1 MTGTHGFFGTDG
13 VRGRVGDWPITP
25 DQVLKLGWAAGRILT
40 ADNGDHP
47 RVVIGKDTRVSGYL
61 LESALEAGLSAAG
74 VDVLLL
80 GPMPTP
86 GIAYLTHALRADA
99 GVVISASH
107 NPFEDNGIK
116 LFGPDGCKLP
126 DDVEAA
132 IEAKMGEPLATAEPA
147 RLGKASRVEDA
158 GGRYI
163 EFCKHTF
170 PKDLTLDGLRVVVDC
185 AHGATYRV
193 APQVFRELGADVIEM
208 AARPDGF
215 NINDEVGSLYPEAM
229 AEEVVVRGADLGMA
243 FDGDG
248 DRVVFA
254 DARGRIVDGDGALY
268 LAALEMQNRGDLGGG
283 VVGTV
288 MSNLGLERALA
299 DAGIPFQRAAVGDR
313 NVFYRLRETGWILGG
328 EPSGHVMCLN
338 RSSTGDGI
346 VTALMVLAELAETGR
361 ALGEAVAGLQY
372 FPQAQVAVRLSE
384 RRDISEVPEVA
395 EAIQAVEAELG
406 DAGRV
411 VVRNSGTEPKV
422 RIMVEGRDE
431 DRTRELAERIAEV
444 VRAEMGAAEA

>member
-1 MTGTHGFFGTDG
+1 
-13 VRGRVGDWPITP
+13 
-25 DQVLKLGWAAGRILT
+25 
-40 ADNGDHP
+40 GDHA

-116 LFGPDGCKLP
+116 LFGPGGSKLP

-132 IEAKMGEPLATAEPA
+132 IEAQMGEPLATAEPA
-147 RLGKASRVEDA
+147 RLGKATRIDDA

-170 PKDLTLDGLRVVVDC
+170 PKDLTLEGRRVVVDC

-193 APQVFRELGADVIEM
+193 APQVLRELGADVIEL

-215 NINDEVGSLYPEAM
+215 NINDEVGSLHPEAM
-229 AEEVVVRGADLGMA
+229 ATEVVERGADLGMA

-254 DARGRIVDGDGALY
+254 DGHGAIVDGDGALY
-268 LAALEMQNRGDLGGG
+268 LAALEMRKRGELEGG
-283 VVGTV
+283 VVGTI
-288 MSNLGLERALA
+288 MSNLGLEQALA
-299 DAGIPFQRAAVGDR
+299 AAGIPFHRAAVGDR
-313 NVFYRLRETGWILGG
+313 HVFQMLTENGWILGG
-328 EPSGHVMCLN
+328 EPSGHVMCLTRN
-338 RSSTGDGI
+338 TTGDGI
-346 VTALMVLAELAETGR
+346 VTALMVL
-361 ALGEAVAGLQY
+361 
-372 FPQAQVAVRLSE
+372 
-384 RRDISEVPEVA
+384 
-395 EAIQAVEAELG
+395 
-406 DAGRV
+406 
-411 VVRNSGTEPKV
+411 
-422 RIMVEGRDE
+422 
-431 DRTRELAERIAEV
+431 
-444 VRAEMGAAEA
+444 

>member
-1 MTGTHGFFGTDG
+1 VSGTHGFFGTDG
-13 VRGRVGDWPITP
+13 VRGLVGDWPITP

-126 DDVEAA
+126 DELEAA
-132 IEAKMGEPLATAEPA
+132 IEAQMAQPLVTAEPA
-147 RLGKASRVEDA
+147 RLGKASRIEDA

-163 EFCKHTF
+163 EYCKHTF
-170 PKDLTLDGLRVVVDC
+170 PKDLTLEGLRVVVDC
-185 AHGATYRV
+185 ANGAAYRV
-193 APQVFRELGADVIEM
+193 APQVMRELGADVIEL
-208 AARPDGF
+208 ASQPDGF
-215 NINDEVGSLYPEAM
+215 NINDDVGSLYPEAM

-254 DARGRIVDGDGALY
+254 DARGHIVDGDGALY
-268 LAALEMQNRGDLGGG
+268 LAALEMQNRGELCGG
-283 VVGTV
+283 VVGTI
-288 MSNLGLERALA
+288 MSNLGLEHALA
-299 DAGIPFQRAAVGDR
+299 EAGIPFQRAAVGDR
-313 NVFYRLRETGWILGG
+313 NVFYRLRENGWILGG

-361 ALGEAVAGLQY
+361 TLEQAVAGLHY
-372 FPQAQVAVRLSE
+372 YPQAQVSVRLNE
-384 RRDISEVPEVA
+384 RRDISEVAEVA
-395 EAIQAVEAELG
+395 EAIRAVEAELDG
-406 DAGRV
+406 AGRV

-431 DRTRELAERIAEV
+431 DRTRELAERIADV

>member
-1 MTGTHGFFGTDG
+1 MSGARSFFGTDG

-25 DQVLKLGWAAGRILT
+25 DQVLQLGWAAGRILT

-61 LESALEAGLSAAG
+61 LESALEAGLSGAG

-107 NPFEDNGIK
+107 NAFEDNGIK
-116 LFGPDGCKLP
+116 LFGPGGRKLP
-126 DDVEAA
+126 DEVEAA
-132 IEAKMGEPLATAEPA
+132 IEVQMGEPLATAEPA
-147 RLGKASRVEDA
+147 RLGKATRIDDA

-170 PKDLTLDGLRVVVDC
+170 PKDLTLEGLTVVVDC

-193 APQVFRELGADVIEM
+193 APQVLRELGAEVVEM

-215 NINDEVGSLYPEAM
+215 NINDEVGSLHPEGM
-229 AEEVVVRGADLGMA
+229 AAEVVERGAHLGMA

-254 DARGRIVDGDGALY
+254 DANGDIVDGDGALY
-268 LAALEMQNRGDLGGG
+268 LAALEMQKRGELDGG

-288 MSNLGLERALA
+288 MSNLGLEQALA
-299 DAGIPFQRAAVGDR
+299 ESGIPFHRAAVGDR
-313 NVFYRLRETGWILGG
+313 HVFQMLTDNNWILGG
-328 EPSGHVMCLN
+328 EPSGHVMCLTRN
-338 RSSTGDGI
+338 TTGDGI
-346 VTALMVLAELAETGR
+346 VTALMVLAELARTGQ
-361 ALGEAVAGLQY
+361 ALTEAVAGLTY
-372 FPQAQVAVRLSE
+372 YPQTQVGIRLSE
-384 RRDISEVPEVA
+384 RRDVSGVPEVA
-395 EAIQAVEAELG
+395 AAIREVEAELG
-406 DAGRV
+406 GAGRV

-431 DRTRELAERIAEV
+431 ARTRELAEGIAEV

>member
-1 MTGTHGFFGTDG
+1 VSGTHGFFGTDG
-13 VRGRVGDWPITP
+13 VRGRVGEWPILP

-40 ADNGDHP
+40 AGNGDHP

-116 LFGPDGCKLP
+116 LFGPDGCKLA
-126 DDVEAA
+126 DEVEAA
-132 IEAKMGEPLATAEPA
+132 IEAQMAEPLVTAEPA
-147 RLGKASRVEDA
+147 RLGKASRVDDA
-158 GGRYI
+158 AGRYI

-170 PKDLTLDGLRVVVDC
+170 PKDLTLEGLHLVVDC
-185 AHGATYRV
+185 ANGAAYRV
-193 APQVFRELGADVIEM
+193 APQVLRELGAEVTEL
-208 AARPDGF
+208 ASRPDGF
-215 NINDEVGSLYPEAM
+215 NINDAVGSLHPEAM
-229 AEEVVVRGADLGMA
+229 AAEVVERGADLGIA

-254 DARGRIVDGDGALY
+254 DGGGRIVDGDGVLY
-268 LAALEMQNRGDLGGG
+268 LAALEMRKRGELDGG

-288 MSNLGLERALA
+288 MSNLGLEQALDA
-299 DAGIPFQRAAVGDR
+299 AGIPFLRAAVGDR
-313 NVFYRLRETGWILGG
+313 NVFQLLRQRGWILGG
-328 EPSGHVMCLN
+328 EPSGHVMCLTRN
-338 RSSTGDGI
+338 TTGDGI
-346 VTALMVLAELAETGR
+346 VTALMVLADLVHTGQSLAD
-361 ALGEAVAGLQY
+361 AVAGLTRL
-372 FPQAQVAVRLSE
+372 PQAQVSVRLAE
-384 RRDISEVPEVA
+384 RRDIVEVPEVA
-395 EAIQAVEAELG
+395 EAIAAVEAELG
-406 DAGRV
+406 ADGRV

-422 RIMVEGRDE
+422 RIMVEARDE
-431 DRTRELAERIAEV
+431 THTRELAERIAEV

>member
-1 MTGTHGFFGTDG
+1 VSGTRSFFGTDG

-116 LFGPDGCKLP
+116 LFGPNGCKLA
-126 DDVEAA
+126 DEVEAA
-132 IEAKMGEPLATAEPA
+132 IEAQMAEPLVTAEPA
-147 RLGKASRVEDA
+147 RLGKATRVDDA

-170 PKDLTLDGLRVVVDC
+170 PKDLTLDGLTVVVDC

-193 APQVFRELGADVIEM
+193 APQVLRELGADVIEL

-215 NINDEVGSLYPEAM
+215 NINDEVGSLHPEAM
-229 AEEVVVRGADLGMA
+229 AEEVVVRGADLGVA

-254 DARGRIVDGDGALY
+254 DGRGRLVDGDGALY
-268 LAALEMQNRGDLGGG
+268 LAALEMQKRGELAGG
-283 VVGTV
+283 VVGTI
-288 MSNLGLERALA
+288 MSNLGLEHALGE
-299 DAGIPFQRAAVGDR
+299 AGIPFRRAAVGDR
-313 NVFYRLRETGWILGG
+313 HVFQLLSEQGWILGG
-328 EPSGHVMCLN
+328 EPSGHVMCLTRN
-338 RSSTGDGI
+338 TTGDGI
-346 VTALMVLAELAETGR
+346 VTALMVLAELVRTGQALET
-361 ALGEAVAGLQY
+361 AVAGLHY
-372 FPQAQVAVRLSE
+372 YPQAQVSVRLNE

-395 EAIQAVEAELG
+395 EAIRAVEAELDG
-406 DAGRV
+406 AGRV

-422 RIMVEGRDE
+422 RIMVEGHDE

>member
-1 MTGTHGFFGTDG
+1 VSGARSFFGTDG

-107 NPFEDNGIK
+107 NPFDDNGIK
-116 LFGPDGCKLP
+116 LFGPDGCKLA
-126 DDVEAA
+126 DEVEAA
-132 IEAKMGEPLATAEPA
+132 IEAKMAEPLATAEPA
-147 RLGKASRVEDA
+147 RLGKATRVDDA

-170 PKDLTLDGLRVVVDC
+170 PKDLTLDGLKVVVDC

-193 APQVFRELGADVIEM
+193 APRVLKELGAEVVEL

-215 NINDEVGSLYPEAM
+215 NINDEVGSLHPAAM
-229 AEEVVVRGADLGMA
+229 AEEVVVRGADLGVA

-254 DARGRIVDGDGALY
+254 DGRGRLVDGDGALY
-268 LAALEMQNRGDLGGG
+268 LAALEMQKRGELDGG
-283 VVGTV
+283 VVGTI
-288 MSNLGLERALA
+288 MSNLGLEHALGE
-299 DAGIPFQRAAVGDR
+299 AGIPFQRAAVGDR
-313 NVFYRLRETGWILGG
+313 NVFQLLRENGWILGG
-328 EPSGHVMCLN
+328 EPSGHVMCLTRN
-338 RSSTGDGI
+338 STGDGI
-346 VTALMVLAELAETGR
+346 VTALMVLAELVRTSQSLED
-361 ALGEAVAGLQY
+361 AVADLGY
-372 FPQAQVAVRLSE
+372 YPQAQVSVRLNE

-395 EAIQAVEAELG
+395 EAIREVEAELDG
-406 DAGRV
+406 SGRV

-444 VRAEMGAAEA
+444 VRNEMGAAEA